1 MAEEVQRALDNLRFD
16 RMVKAFCI
24 ISPDNKIYQSTLDP
38 DTQAMVKQTVSLY
51 KGQISQLTVNTE
63 AGLVVISKIADNW
76 LLAVLFPP
84 NLSLGIAVV
93 KTKATLLALRELD
106 LNIIETIPEA
116 PAKPT
121 PATQPKPATPPPVP
135 PPEPEAIPAETPTP
149 TPQPKVEPKPTET
162 TTPSPAP
169 PAPEPIPPPA
179 TEPSTSIPDSMPPPV
194 EPPPPEATEEATAPP
209 PPPPSPGE
217 DQIDLGFVPQGGE
230 DLLAALDTG
239 SPIGNALYDKF
250 GPYARDVL
258 FLVDG
263 KRDVKTIAFLL
274 GLPEYAIVE
283 VLEFAITNRILAS
296 PVTA

>member
-24 ISPDNKIYQSTLDP
+24 ISPENEIFQSTLDP
-38 DTQAMVKQTVSLY
+38 DTEGMVKQTVSLY

-63 AGLVVISKIADNW
+63 AGLVVISKIAENW

-106 LNIIETIPEA
+106 LNIIKSIPEA
-116 PAKPT
+116 PAE
-121 PATQPKPATPPPVP
+121 PKPSAPQPVTPPPVP
-135 PPEPEAIPAETPTP
+135 PPQPTP
-149 TPQPKVEPKPTET
+149 TPAESPEPEPTTAE
-162 TTPSPAP
+162 PAP
-169 PAPEPIPPPA
+169 PSPDPIPPP
-179 TEPSTSIPDSMPPPV
+179 EPQPTPQEPESMPPPM
-194 EPPPPEATEEATAPP
+194 EPPPPEPAEATPP
-209 PPPPSPGE
+209 PIPPPKPDDGR
-217 DQIDLGFVPQGGE
+217 INLAFIPQGGE

-239 SPIGNALYDKF
+239 SSVGSALYDKF

-296 PVTA
+296 PVAA

>member
-1 MAEEVQRALDNLRFD
+1 MAEDVQRALDNLRFD

-24 ISPDNKIYQSTLDP
+24 ISPENMIYQSTLDE
-38 DTQAMVKQTVSLY
+38 DTEAMVKQTVSLY

-106 LNIIETIPEA
+106 LNIIKTIPAA
-116 PAKPT
+116 PAVTK
-121 PATQPKPATPPPVP
+121 PVP
-135 PPEPEAIPAETPTP
+135 PPKPTTPPATAQPTP
-149 TPQPKVEPKPTET
+149 TTPPPKPQPEPSKPISAE
-162 TTPSPAP
+162 PSP
-169 PAPEPIPPPA
+169 ESIPPLSKTPTLPE
-179 TEPSTSIPDSMPPPV
+179 TEPMPPPI
-194 EPPPPEATEEATAPP
+194 EPPPLEAIEPLPP
-209 PPPPSPGE
+209 PPTPSEGR
-217 DQIDLGFVPQGGE
+217 IDLAFIPQGGQA
-230 DLLAALDTG
+230 LLAALDSG
-239 SPIGNALYDKF
+239 SPVGSALYDKF

-283 VLEFAITNRILAS
+283 VLEFAISNRILAN
-296 PVTA
+296 PVAA

>member
-16 RMVKAFCI
+16 RMVKAFCT
-24 ISPDNKIYQSTLDP
+24 ISPDNEIYQSTLDQE
-38 DTQAMVKQTVSLY
+38 TEAMVKQTVSLY

-106 LNIIETIPEA
+106 LNIIESMPKLPVE
-116 PAKPT
+116 
-121 PATQPKPATPPPVP
+121 PKPAAKPKPVTPPPVP
-135 PPEPEAIPAETPTP
+135 PPEPTSTPEVEAAAPPPEEITPTP
-149 TPQPKVEPKPTET
+149 
-162 TTPSPAP
+162 PAP
-169 PAPEPIPPPA
+169 SEEPIPPP
-179 TEPSTSIPDSMPPPV
+179 EPKPAVPETDTMPPPM
-194 EPPPPEATEEATAPP
+194 EPPPPEPTEAAAPP
-209 PPPPSPGE
+209 PPLPPSP
-217 DQIDLGFVPQGGE
+217 DKDRIDLTFVPLGGE
-230 DLLAALDTG
+230 GLLAALDTG
-239 SPIGNALYDKF
+239 SPAGSALHDKF

-296 PVTA
+296 PVAA

>member
-24 ISPDNKIYQSTLDP
+24 ISPDNKIYQSTLD
-38 DTQAMVKQTVSLY
+38 DNTEAMVKQTVSLY

-116 PAKPT
+116 PVEAKP
-121 PATQPKPATPPPVP
+121 AAKPSTPPPVP
-135 PPEPEAIPAETPTP
+135 PPEPTPEPAPAAESPP
-149 TPQPKVEPKPTET
+149 PEPPPTET
-162 TTPSPAP
+162 KPAP
-169 PAPEPIPPPA
+169 AAEPTPEPIPPPTPQPA
-179 TEPSTSIPDSMPPPV
+179 EPAEEVMPPPM
-194 EPPPPEATEEATAPP
+194 EPPPPEPTETPTPP
-209 PPPPSPGE
+209 PPPPPAPEEGR
-217 DQIDLGFVPQGGE
+217 IDLAFIPEGGD
-230 DLLAALDTG
+230 DLLAALDSG
-239 SPIGNALYDKF
+239 STVGSALYDKF

-283 VLEFAITNRILAS
+283 VLEFAITNRILAGS
-296 PVTA
+296 VPA

>member
-1 MAEEVQRALDNLRFD
+1 MAEDVQRALDNLRFD

-24 ISPDNKIYQSTLDP
+24 ISPENTIYQSTLDEN
-38 DTQAMVKQTVSLY
+38 TEAMVKQTVSVY

-106 LNIIETIPEA
+106 LNIIKTIPEA
-116 PAKPT
+116 PAETKPAPT
-121 PATQPKPATPPPVP
+121 PKPATPPPAP
-135 PPEPEAIPAETPTP
+135 PPKPKPTP
-149 TPQPKVEPKPTET
+149 T
-162 TTPSPAP
+162 TPP
-169 PAPEPIPPPA
+169 PAPEPEPTKPPKAEPSPESSSEPIPPPSE
-179 TEPSTSIPDSMPPPV
+179 TPTIPETMPPPI
-194 EPPPPEATEEATAPP
+194 EPPPLEPSEEAAPP
-209 PPPPSPGE
+209 TTPPTPSE
-217 DQIDLGFVPQGGE
+217 KRIDLTFIPQGGQA
-230 DLLAALDTG
+230 LLAALDTG
-239 SPIGNALYDKF
+239 SPVGSALYDKF

-274 GLPEYAIVE
+274 GLPEYAIVD

-296 PVTA
+296 PVAV

>member
-1 MAEEVQRALDNLRFD
+1 V
-16 RMVKAFCI
+16 
-24 ISPDNKIYQSTLDP
+24 T
-38 DTQAMVKQTVSLY
+38 LY
-51 KGQISQLTVNTE
+51 KGTISQLTVNTE

-84 NLSLGIAVV
+84 NLSLGIGVV

-106 LNIIETIPEA
+106 LSIIETMPEA
-116 PAKPT
+116 EVEPT
-121 PATQPKPATPPPVP
+121 PAQPKPASPPPTPPPP
-135 PPEPEAIPAETPTP
+135 PAPAPETKAQPPEPTKATPP
-149 TPQPKVEPKPTET
+149 P
-162 TTPSPAP
+162 PSA
-169 PAPEPIPPPA
+169 EPIPPPEPTPTA
-179 TEPSTSIPDSMPPPV
+179 SETETMPPPI
-194 EPPPPEATEEATAPP
+194 EPPPPEPSETTPP
-209 PPPPSPGE
+209 PPPPTPEEGR
-217 DQIDLGFVPQGGE
+217 IDLAYIPQGGE

-239 SPIGNALYDKF
+239 SQVGSTLYDRF

-296 PVTA
+296 PVAA

>member
-24 ISPDNKIYQSTLDP
+24 ISPDNTVYQSTLDQE
-38 DTQAMVKQTVSLY
+38 TEAMVKETVSLY

-63 AGLVVISKIADNW
+63 AGLVVISKIAENW

-93 KTKATLLALRELD
+93 KTKATLLALRELN
-106 LNIIETIPEA
+106 LRIIETM
-116 PAKPT
+116 PT
-121 PATQPKPATPPPVP
+121 LSTEPKPVPLTKPVTPPPVP
-135 PPEPEAIPAETPTP
+135 PPQPSPTP
-149 TPQPKVEPKPTET
+149 SSEVKTEEPPPKPTPAPA
-162 TTPSPAP
+162 TTPPA
-169 PAPEPIPPPA
+169 EPIPPP
-179 TEPSTSIPDSMPPPV
+179 TIPDTESMPPPM
-194 EPPPPEATEEATAPP
+194 EPPPPEPSEAGPP
-209 PPPPSPGE
+209 PLPPAPEEGRV
-217 DQIDLGFVPQGGE
+217 DLTFIPQGGE

-239 SPIGNALYDKF
+239 SPVGTALYDKF

-274 GLPEYAIVE
+274 GLPEYAIVD
-283 VLEFAITNRILAS
+283 VLEFAISNRILATPAS
-296 PVTA
+296 A

>member
-1 MAEEVQRALDNLRFD
+1 
-16 RMVKAFCI
+16 MVKAFCI

-38 DTQAMVKQTVSLY
+38 DTEAMVKQTVSLY

-106 LNIIETIPEA
+106 LNIIKTIPEA
-116 PAKPT
+116 PAE
-121 PATQPKPATPPPVP
+121 PKPAAPQPVTPPPVP
-135 PPEPEAIPAETPTP
+135 PPQPTP
-149 TPQPKVEPKPTET
+149 TPAESQEPEPT
-162 TTPSPAP
+162 TTEPAP
-169 PAPEPIPPPA
+169 PSPEPIPPP
-179 TEPSTSIPDSMPPPV
+179 EPQPTIPEPDSMPPPM
-194 EPPPPEATEEATAPP
+194 EPPPPEPTEATPAPIPP
-209 PPPPSPGE
+209 PKPDDGR
-217 DQIDLGFVPQGGE
+217 IDLAFIPQGGE

-239 SPIGNALYDKF
+239 SPVGSTLYDRF

-283 VLEFAITNRILAS
+283 VLEFAITNRILAG

>member
-16 RMVKAFCI
+16 RMVKAFCT
-24 ISPDNKIYQSTLDP
+24 ISPDNKVYQSTLDAE
-38 DTQAMVKQTVSLY
+38 TEAMVKQTVSLY

-106 LNIIETIPEA
+106 LKIIETMPEA
-116 PAKPT
+116 PAEVKPA
-121 PATQPKPATPPPVP
+121 PATKPSTPPPVP
-135 PPEPEAIPAETPTP
+135 PPQPTSVPETEAPTTEPTP
-149 TPQPKVEPKPTET
+149 TAPPPSPELIPPPEPQPVEPK
-162 TTPSPAP
+162 A
-169 PAPEPIPPPA
+169 
-179 TEPSTSIPDSMPPPV
+179 DVMPPPI
-194 EPPPPEATEEATAPP
+194 EPPPPEPTEAAVPP
-209 PPPPSPGE
+209 PPPPPAPDEGR
-217 DQIDLGFVPQGGE
+217 INLAFIPQGGE

-239 SPIGNALYDKF
+239 STVGSALYDKF

-283 VLEFAITNRILAS
+283 VLEFAITNRILTS
-296 PVTA
+296 PVAA